1 MRIER
6 REKYK
11 SLLEARWKLCSV
23 IVFDSLSQTL
33 FLEEREMNE
42 STRWLSCELV
52 KFYVNKSEVTWVSDM
67 TYNVSSIG
75 RLKRHVKWCQLS
87 NNAVAC
93 VAWRFWLGALSNK
106 GRQGQRNC
114 EEIGAG
120 ATWFLFFSRL
130 RRSFSRA
137 LRANFGASTLVRRPD
152 KPPCYAG

>member
-42 STRWLSCELV
+42 SIRWLSCELV

-75 RLKRHVKWCQLS
+75 EIKTARKMMPVVQQCFSLRS
-87 NNAVAC
+87 MAVL
-93 VAWRFWLGALSNK
+93 V
-106 GRQGQRNC
+106 GRA
-114 EEIGAG
+114 E
-120 ATWFLFFSRL
+120 
-130 RRSFSRA
+130 
-137 LRANFGASTLVRRPD
+137 
-152 KPPCYAG
+152 